1 MTTPPLQLVPDDAIE
16 SIEKAEE
23 DDDLKTILDII
34 NFISSDSMGDPDDDD
49 VDGNDDW
56 VEATEASLDAFYRMI
71 KSGITITTK
80 TTDTDTDTDTDP
92 NTDTADT
99 GAVVPSYYT
108 LLNPIFAI
116 LNGWR
121 KEEAIV
127 EVALGCIVAITTK
140 MIDQQQETEIEM
152 EESITTVDII
162 DLIVVKIMQ
171 QLYKDESTIQE
182 QACLA
187 IEGLVLSP
195 YYSMNVDFKDQLQYH
210 IDENIIQT
218 ELKLARDER
227 ITNERN
233 KSYPGRVAHALK
245 ITL

>member
-1 MTTPPLQLVPDDAIE
+1 MV
-16 SIEKAEE
+16 
-23 DDDLKTILDII
+23 
-34 NFISSDSMGDPDDDD
+34 
-49 VDGNDDW
+49 
-56 VEATEASLDAFYRMI
+56 
-71 KSGITITTK
+71 KSGIKITT
-80 TTDTDTDTDTDP
+80 TTDTDTATDP
-92 NTDTADT
+92 TTDTADID
-99 GAVVPSYYT
+99 AVVPYYT

-140 MIDQQQETEIEM
+140 MIDQQETEMEM
-152 EESITTVDII
+152 EESVNTVDII

-195 YYSMNVDFKDQLQYH
+195 YYSRNVDFKDQLQYH

-233 KSYPGRVAHALK
+233 KSYPGRVANALK

>member
-1 MTTPPLQLVPDDAIE
+1 
-16 SIEKAEE
+16 
-23 DDDLKTILDII
+23 
-34 NFISSDSMGDPDDDD
+34 
-49 VDGNDDW
+49 
-56 VEATEASLDAFYRMI
+56 
-71 KSGITITTK
+71 
-80 TTDTDTDTDTDP
+80 
-92 NTDTADT
+92 
-99 GAVVPSYYT
+99 
-108 LLNPIFAI
+108 
-116 LNGWR
+116 
-121 KEEAIV
+121 
-127 EVALGCIVAITTK
+127 
-140 MIDQQQETEIEM
+140 MIDQQETEMEM
-152 EESITTVDII
+152 EESITTIDIV

-210 IDENIIQT
+210 IDENILQT

-233 KSYPGRVAHALK
+233 KSYPGRVAKALK

>member
-23 DDDLKTILDII
+23 DDDLKTIFDII
-34 NFISSDSMGDPDDDD
+34 NFISSDMGDPDDDD
-49 VDGNDDW
+49 DGNDDW

-71 KSGITITTK
+71 KSGIKIIITT
-80 TTDTDTDTDTDP
+80 TTDTDTDTDP

-99 GAVVPSYYT
+99 GAVVPYYT
-108 LLNPIFAI
+108 LLNPVFAI

-140 MIDQQQETEIEM
+140 MIDQQETEMEM
-152 EESITTVDII
+152 EESINTVDII

-195 YYSMNVDFKDQLQYH
+195 YYSRNVDFKDQLQYH
-210 IDENIIQT
+210 IDENILQT

>member
-1 MTTPPLQLVPDDAIE
+1 MTTPPQLQLVPDDAIE

-23 DDDLKTILDII
+23 DDDLKTIFDII
-34 NFISSDSMGDPDDDD
+34 NFISSDMDDPDDDD
-49 VDGNDDW
+49 DDDGNDDW

-71 KSGITITTK
+71 KSGIKITTK
-80 TTDTDTDTDTDP
+80 TTDTDTDTDP

-99 GAVVPSYYT
+99 RAVVPYYT

-140 MIDQQQETEIEM
+140 MIDQQETEMEM
-152 EESITTVDII
+152 EESINTVDII

-195 YYSMNVDFKDQLQYH
+195 YYSRNVDFKDQLQYH

-233 KSYPGRVAHALK
+233 KSYPGRVAKALK

>member
-1 MTTPPLQLVPDDAIE
+1 MTTPPLLVPDDAIE

-34 NFISSDSMGDPDDDD
+34 NFISSDMGDPDDDD
-49 VDGNDDW
+49 DDGNDDW

-71 KSGITITTK
+71 KSGIKITT
-80 TTDTDTDTDTDP
+80 TTTTDTDTDP

-99 GAVVPSYYT
+99 GAVVSYYT

-140 MIDQQQETEIEM
+140 MIDQQETEMEM
-152 EESITTVDII
+152 EECINKVNII

-171 QLYKDESTIQE
+171 QLYRDESTIQE

-195 YYSMNVDFKDQLQYH
+195 YYSMNVDLKDQLQYH
-210 IDENIIQT
+210 IDENIIQK

-233 KSYPGRVAHALK
+233 KSYPGRVANALQ